1 MLLVAVIVLFGLTF
15 FHRAAAW
22 GRAAAAR
29 ARRQESCLV
38 PPRTMAKRAKTA
50 GSGRGKWRWK
60 WIAWGAVLAAFIA
73 AWNFLPLRAWLEAIE
88 TSIDGM
94 GILGPI
100 LYGLAYLAAELL
112 MVPGAILIVGAGYL
126 FGLAGG
132 MAVVWIAA
140 TAAAAI
146 SFVIARRL
154 ARERVERFA
163 RRHRR
168 FAALD
173 GAVEQGNWKVVA
185 LLRFSPIVPFGLSNY
200 MYGLSKMKFAPYIA
214 ATALGMLPG
223 TFLYVYLGTA
233 GRGLGQGWGPWHW
246 ALVGVGLVATVA
258 ASVYLARLTKK
269 RLRRKAA

>member
-1 MLLVAVIVLFGLTF
+1 
-15 FHRAAAW
+15 
-22 GRAAAAR
+22 
-29 ARRQESCLV
+29 
-38 PPRTMAKRAKTA
+38 MAGTNPKTKTA
-50 GSGRGKWRWK
+50 KAGRTKWK
-60 WIAWGAVLAAFIA
+60 WIAWGTVIVAFIA
-73 AWNFLPLRAWLEAIE
+73 AWNFLPLSHWLEALE
-88 TSIDGM
+88 FSIDGM
-94 GILGPI
+94 GIVGPI
-100 LYGLAYLAAELL
+100 LYGLVYLAAELL

-132 MAVVWIAA
+132 MAVVWLAA
-140 TAAAAI
+140 TFAATV

-173 GAVEQGNWKVVA
+173 GAVERGNWKVVA

-200 MYGLSKMKFAPYIA
+200 MYGLSKIGFTPYIA
-214 ATALGMLPG
+214 ATAFGMLPG

-233 GRGLGQGWGPWHW
+233 GRGVGGGWSPWHW
-246 ALVGVGLVATVA
+246 ALVGAGVLATVA
-258 ASVYLARLTKK
+258 ASVYLTRLTKK

>member
-1 MLLVAVIVLFGLTF
+1 MTE
-15 FHRAAAW
+15 R
-22 GRAAAAR
+22 
-29 ARRQESCLV
+29 
-38 PPRTMAKRAKTA
+38 KKTA
-50 GSGRGKWRWK
+50 AIRGWK
-60 WIAWGAVLAAFIA
+60 WKAIAWGTGIVALIA
-73 AWNFLPLRAWLEAIE
+73 AWNFLPLKEWLEAIE
-88 TSIDGM
+88 FSIDGM

-100 LYGLAYLAAELL
+100 LYGLVYLAAELL

-132 MAVVWIAA
+132 MVVVWLAATIAA
-140 TAAAAI
+140 AV

-154 ARERVERFA
+154 AREKVERFA

-173 GAVEQGNWKVVA
+173 GAVEKGNWKVVA

-200 MYGLSKMKFAPYIA
+200 MYGLSRIGFTPYIA

-223 TFLYVYLGTA
+223 TFLYAYLGAA
-233 GRGLGQGWGPWHW
+233 GRGFGGGWSPWHW
-246 ALVGVGLVATVA
+246 LLVGAGIFATAA
-258 ASVYLARLTKK
+258 ASVYLTRLAKK

>member
-1 MLLVAVIVLFGLTF
+1 
-15 FHRAAAW
+15 
-22 GRAAAAR
+22 
-29 ARRQESCLV
+29 
-38 PPRTMAKRAKTA
+38 MAKRSKAA
-50 GSGRGKWRWK
+50 GSGGWK
-60 WIAWGAVLAAFIA
+60 WKVIAWGAALAVFIA
-73 AWNFLPLRAWLEAIE
+73 AWNFLPLRVWLESIE

-100 LYGLAYLAAELL
+100 LYGLVYLAAEIL

-132 MAVVWIAA
+132 MTVVWVAA

-154 ARERVERFA
+154 ARDRVERFA

-173 GAVEQGNWKVVA
+173 GAVEQGNWRVVA

-200 MYGLSKMKFAPYIA
+200 MYGLSKMDFAPYIA

-233 GRGLGQGWGPWHW
+233 GRGLGREWGPWHW
-246 ALVGVGLVATVA
+246 ALVGVGLVATAA
-258 ASVYLARLTKK
+258 ASVYLTRLTKK